1 MATLKIKAVAKAKG
15 GVLHALRWSSA
26 REALCGWELHNFNK
40 VTDLE
45 DAKYDNGYEYV
56 APKNMFVT
64 CMACVAIAG
73 GS

>member
-15 GVLHALRWSSA
+15 GVLHALLWTGA

-45 DAKYDNGYEYV
+45 DAVYENGYVYE
-56 APKNMFVT
+56 APKNMYAT
-64 CMACVAIAG
+64 CLACLAVAWRF
-73 GS
+73 